1 MIATLRRLL
10 HVVGSVVGFGY
21 KKDRHAATAGTTQH
35 DGQSEDSNALTRI
48 TETSPGVYHNGCS
61 NPLAAGHRG
70 QAKKLQCDVVLGSNV
85 LEALIDALGEARA
98 ERDAAIAEL
107 HELASKVVDAIEEYI
122 YDDEDGSDSEFGD
135 VYRAAFHIL
144 HRDDPPEVQ

>member
-1 MIATLRRLL
+1 MDAQIPLLRAI
-10 HVVGSVVGFGY
+10 V
-21 KKDRHAATAGTTQH
+21 
-35 DGQSEDSNALTRI
+35 E
-48 TETSPGVYHNGCS
+48 
-61 NPLAAGHRG
+61 